1 VYVAQQSRS
10 FSHQFVSNY
19 SLKTLACTRA
29 YSSYRGSFTVETERW
44 AKVRIP
50 WSEFSGKGPGAIE
63 APFDSSTLTRVGVVA
78 IGKEMNRVVLA
89 LSNFSF
95 YTDTE
100 ENPGIM
106 EELMQTEL

>member
-1 VYVAQQSRS
+1 MYVYAAQQSRS
-10 FSHQFVSNY
+10 LSHQFVSND
-19 SLKTLACTRA
+19 SLKTLACTRS

-50 WSEFSGKGPGAIE
+50 WSDFTGKGPGAIE

-78 IGKEMNRVVLA
+78 IGKEMNHVVLA

-95 YTDTE
+95 YNDNDE
-100 ENPGIM
+100 IPAS
-106 EELMQTEL
+106 EL